1 MPQPDLRL
9 LFRTDALGQPASFVD
24 VIDDGLDGALD
35 ARIPELLAL
44 LNGPEE
50 EAALKAALM
59 LLSWGH
65 REAFQVLENWSAH
78 PNTVPWA
85 SESITKQRHSG
96 ADGSWSL
103 IADAIRT
110 SRYAK
115 VRPTLDTDRLA
126 AIRGLLCLT
135 VDEDFDRSLATTIAS
150 ISDAAELLADD
161 LCSSIER
168 LISSE
173 GSEQFDRL
181 FQAALLSKELARAR
195 PDRAKVFAQ
204 TIAAKSP
211 SQRTQR
217 ELNDL
222 L

>member
-1 MPQPDLRL
+1 M
-9 LFRTDALGQPASFVD
+9 
-24 VIDDGLDGALD
+24 
-35 ARIPELLAL
+35 
-44 LNGPEE
+44 
-50 EAALKAALM
+50 
-59 LLSWGH
+59 
-65 REAFQVLENWSAH
+65 
-78 PNTVPWA
+78 
-85 SESITKQRHSG
+85 
-96 ADGSWSL
+96 
-103 IADAIRT
+103 
-110 SRYAK
+110 
-115 VRPTLDTDRLA
+115 
-126 AIRGLLCLT
+126 
-135 VDEDFDRSLATTIAS
+135 TTIAS